1 MKLGRLYLP
10 LGGHQAVITIN
21 ASYGWNNNIYGLNSN
36 RYHFPNY
43 QLTTYI
49 QSSHANFS
57 RSIFPGSLENILSS
71 PIFDNNNTSLF
82 HSGYVVTTSPFI
94 QPWGIWLSP
103 VVSDNRNY
111 VDVWFRAHQWSGPI
125 LCQITQITGN
135 FTRSTEAYDEMPR
148 NGFVQLDMYANT
160 LTQIYKNPYNEYVL
174 HND

>member
-1 MKLGRLYLP
+1 
-10 LGGHQAVITIN
+10 
-21 ASYGWNNNIYGLNSN
+21 
-36 RYHFPNY
+36 
-43 QLTTYI
+43 
-49 QSSHANFS
+49 
-57 RSIFPGSLENILSS
+57 LENISSS

-160 LTQIYKNPYNEYVL
+160 LTQIYKNPYNV
-174 HND
+174 